1 LISILNIYSFVPPRR
16 QKENE
21 LPKNGNQIPYLH
33 RMEAKLE
40 RSLGPVTLWG
50 LGVGYVI
57 SGMYFGWNL
66 GLDEGGTL
74 GLAIATVFI
83 IILYTTFTF
92 SYTELACAI
101 PKAGGVLD
109 YTTRALGKHAG
120 YIAGLAQ
127 VFEFIFAPPAIAAA
141 IGAYFHLFIPDVS
154 VTAISIAAYLLF
166 TGLNIYGVRVAAMF
180 ELAITLLAV
189 GELLLFAGVTLPHF
203 EWTNLSANAFPHG
216 WKGAWAAIPFAIWF
230 FLGLEGVANV
240 AEETQK
246 PQRNILLGFGSAL
259 LTLVVLCIL
268 TFLGS
273 TGVAGWEAIVFP
285 PGSSTPS
292 DSPLPLAL
300 AQITGNNQ
308 WLYHLLVTVG
318 LLGLIASFHGIILA
332 AGRAT
337 FEMGRLHYFVKAAGV
352 VHPKFKTP
360 ANALLMNMG
369 LGIIALLTGKTGDII
384 IMACFGALTLMI
396 FGMISVFKLRQT
408 EPDLIRP
415 FRTPFYP
422 WFPLIAL
429 SFACIAL
436 VAMIT
441 LYTVIF
447 LVFAGLLVLG
457 WIWFYLFVKAAKHE

>member
-1 LISILNIYSFVPPRR
+1 
-16 QKENE
+16 
-21 LPKNGNQIPYLH
+21 
-33 RMEAKLE
+33 
-40 RSLGPVTLWG
+40 
-50 LGVGYVI
+50 
-57 SGMYFGWNL
+57 
-66 GLDEGGTL
+66 
-74 GLAIATVFI
+74 
-83 IILYTTFTF
+83 
-92 SYTELACAI
+92 
-101 PKAGGVLD
+101 
-109 YTTRALGKHAG
+109 
-120 YIAGLAQ
+120 
-127 VFEFIFAPPAIAAA
+127 
-141 IGAYFHLFIPDVS
+141 
-154 VTAISIAAYLLF
+154 
-166 TGLNIYGVRVAAMF
+166 
-180 ELAITLLAV
+180 
-189 GELLLFAGVTLPHF
+189 
-203 EWTNLSANAFPHG
+203 
-216 WKGAWAAIPFAIWF
+216 
-230 FLGLEGVANV
+230 
-240 AEETQK
+240 
-246 PQRNILLGFGSAL
+246 
-259 LTLVVLCIL
+259 
-268 TFLGS
+268 
-273 TGVAGWEAIVFP
+273 VAGWEAIVFP

-300 AQITGNNQ
+300 AHITGNNQ

-447 LVFAGLLVLG
+447 LAFAGLLVLG